1 MYKYLFLMIF
11 SLLSGN
17 PAWAQ
22 DAPAWSGGI
31 GDESVA
37 EMRVKQAEFN
47 LKFVFTLMEGDF
59 VADVAVKI
67 ADSKGKVVLEKTSE
81 GPVFMTK
88 LPAGQ
93 YEATLTF
100 DGVAQ
105 TRKFAVGAK
114 GMRTEQLRWKRT
126 DADGPA
132 ML

>member
-11 SLLSGN
+11 SLLSSN
-17 PAWAQ
+17 AVLAQ
-22 DAPAWSGGI
+22 DVPTWSGGI

-37 EMRVKQAEFN
+37 EMRAKQAEFN

-67 ADSKGKVVLEKTSE
+67 TDAKGKVVLEKTSD

-88 LPAGQ
+88 LPTGQ
-93 YEATLTF
+93 YEATATF
-100 DGVAQ
+100 GSEAQ
-105 TRKFAVGAK
+105 TRKFALGAR
-114 GMRTEQLRWKRT
+114 GLRTEQLRWKRT

>member
-1 MYKYLFLMIF
+1 MRKYLILIAFL
-11 SLLSGN
+11 LLSIN
-17 PAWAQ
+17 SYAQ
-22 DAPAWSGGI
+22 DVPTWSGGI
-31 GDESVA
+31 GDESAA
-37 EMRVKQAEFN
+37 EIRAKQAEFN
-47 LKFVFTLMEGDF
+47 LKFIFTLMEGDF
-59 VADVAVKI
+59 IADVAVKI
-67 ADSKGKVVLEKTSE
+67 ADSKGAVVLDKTSD

-100 DGVAQ
+100 GGVAQ

-114 GMRTEQLRWKRT
+114 AIRTEQLRWKRT